1 MSKFKPTP
9 RPKSTPKPAQP
20 APAPAA
26 VVPPPDWTA
35 LADKY
40 AVPALVGLLI
50 VGFALRVINLD
61 ALSLWVD
68 EYVHVFRAKNFNEGK
83 GDLFTNDNNGI
94 LLTMVIIPFFKIMGT
109 TAFWARFPSVLF
121 GVGSIYLLYRIGTQ
135 LLNRYVGL
143 LAAFA
148 GTFSL
153 YLIFWSKIA
162 RNYAI
167 FAFFGLL
174 LGLVF
179 LKAFEGKENPEA
191 GNFWE
196 RHGFNPKYWMLFPVV
211 LIAAMLSHQLTFFFA
226 FTVGIYGLTMA
237 LGKIIHHSAD
247 RFSNKYF
254 WLAAS
259 TLPFLL
265 LVLPGVNDLL
275 RGPLSTLLSKEQ
287 VDWVL
292 PQSAHLSELWKT
304 QPWNAFGIYHGVLRY
319 DTTLLYFPAVAGLLV
334 SFRLKPQV
342 GAWLLGAV
350 VTPFLLMSF
359 LFRDPAL
366 PRYFIFV
373 FPWFLMSASV
383 FFYWMFRYFT
393 TDKPTISNTVRYGL
407 LFFPFVFMLA
417 SVRWKEV
424 KKLVLAEQREGH
436 VTNNNIS
443 QFNFTNWQA
452 PCDFVNQN
460 RKPGDVLMST
470 VTTAASFYLKEDSV
484 LWFRQMRYDTKS
496 KKYVFNDQE
505 PQKKHSAATLEDLQ
519 RTVANAPR
527 GWLLADYY
535 LDNKFVDD
543 RARMFLYQNMYFY
556 PEASPDGS
564 VMVFGW
570 DHSRPKPQQQSMV
583 VQLGKASDK
592 VISSFFYMN
601 ITPELLQTPTVSMRV
616 RTQGVDSNREGLI
629 VLNDQNA
636 SYLAPNKG
644 KGIETQTLTIP
655 REWLRPGNNQLQI
668 VYEEKVKSDP
678 DKGFTVYDIAF

>member
-1 MSKFKPTP
+1 
-9 RPKSTPKPAQP
+9 
-20 APAPAA
+20 
-26 VVPPPDWTA
+26 
-35 LADKY
+35 
-40 AVPALVGLLI
+40 
-50 VGFALRVINLD
+50 
-61 ALSLWVD
+61 
-68 EYVHVFRAKNFNEGK
+68 
-83 GDLFTNDNNGI
+83 
-94 LLTMVIIPFFKIMGT
+94 
-109 TAFWARFPSVLF
+109 
-121 GVGSIYLLYRIGTQ
+121 
-135 LLNRYVGL
+135 
-143 LAAFA
+143 
-148 GTFSL
+148 
-153 YLIFWSKIA
+153 
-162 RNYAI
+162 
-167 FAFFGLL
+167 
-174 LGLVF
+174 
-179 LKAFEGKENPEA
+179 
-191 GNFWE
+191 
-196 RHGFNPKYWMLFPVV
+196 
-211 LIAAMLSHQLTFFFA
+211 
-226 FTVGIYGLTMA
+226 
-237 LGKIIHHSAD
+237 
-247 RFSNKYF
+247 
-254 WLAAS
+254 
-259 TLPFLL
+259 
-265 LVLPGVNDLL
+265 
-275 RGPLSTLLSKEQ
+275 
-287 VDWVL
+287 
-292 PQSAHLSELWKT
+292 
-304 QPWNAFGIYHGVLRY
+304 
-319 DTTLLYFPAVAGLLV
+319 
-334 SFRLKPQV
+334 V